1 MNADDLQLYTARQ
14 AMRVDR
20 GLFTSSLSARTARR
34 FPPPWSVWILL
45 QPLSER
51 QRNVW
56 MAAAIF
62 SFSLH
67 SLAKKISTKK
77 LSLPA

>member
-1 MNADDLQLYTARQ
+1 MTE
-14 AMRVDR
+14 
-20 GLFTSSLSARTARR
+20 RR

-62 SFSLH
+62 SFSRH
-67 SLAKKISTKK
+67 PLAKKISTKK